1 MSRPLR
7 VEFPGAIYH
16 VMCRGNGRQQIFHD
30 DGDYQRLL
38 DGLALTVNRYGW
50 EMFSFVMMPNH
61 FHVFQRTPQPNLS
74 RGMQYLASGYANW
87 YAKRHRRPGHL
98 LQGRFKSQLVED
110 ETYFWSVSRYIHLNP
125 VRGKSPLV
133 SHPREWR
140 WSSYP
145 GYGSRR
151 ARFDWVAYDFV
162 YAAWQGDVG
171 GRDPENAYRR
181 YVERG
186 LTQPPEN
193 PFRDAIHGWLL
204 GSLAFV
210 DKIRAR
216 AGQAE
221 SHEGV
226 PAARRLSAIDLGK
239 IHSAVAA
246 HYGVDPQSFRNLR
259 AESISRDVA
268 AWLSRQLTSC
278 TLRELAAVFGLSN
291 ADSVRNL
298 TRRVDRALPDSS
310 KLRQD
315 IARIRQELLKTDQ
328 I

>member
-1 MSRPLR
+1 
-7 VEFPGAIYH
+7 
-16 VMCRGNGRQQIFHD
+16 MCRGNGRQQIFHD

-61 FHVFQRTPQPNLS
+61 FHVFLRTPRPNLS

-98 LQGRFKSQLVED
+98 LQGRFKSQLVEA

-151 ARFDWVAYDFV
+151 ARFDWVAYDVV

-186 LTQPPEN
+186 LTEPPEN

-210 DKIRAR
+210 DKIRAGLARPSRTR
-216 AGQAE
+216 ACPQLAGFRPLISAGFIPQWLRTMGSILSLSETFVPRPSAE
-221 SHEGV
+221 
-226 PAARRLSAIDLGK
+226 
-239 IHSAVAA
+239 
-246 HYGVDPQSFRNLR
+246 
-259 AESISRDVA
+259 
-268 AWLSRQLTSC
+268 
-278 TLRELAAVFGLSN
+278 TLPHGCHAN
-291 ADSVRNL
+291 
-298 TRRVDRALPDSS
+298 
-310 KLRQD
+310 
-315 IARIRQELLKTDQ
+315 
-328 I
+328 